1 MKKILLASAA
11 CALAA
16 GTASAEDVK
25 IGILLG
31 FTGPIETIAPN
42 MALAGEMALKEINDS
57 GKAANGW
64 TFSAVRADSTC
75 IDAAAA
81 TAAGERLVTSEGVK
95 GLIGADCSGVSRA
108 VLSNTAIP
116 NGMVMISPSATSPAL
131 SDDPDEGLFFRTVPS
146 DAREGVIMGDIL
158 AERGVK
164 SMALTYSNSDY
175 GKGQADAIAAAAEAK
190 GITVTINASHDD
202 GKADYSAE
210 VAALAAAG
218 GDILVVAGY
227 VDQGGR
233 GVIQAAVDT
242 GAFSL
247 FGLPGGMFGE
257 SLTQAIGSALDGSY
271 GQHPSSDA
279 AGYQTYLDAAKA
291 YDPSFDGS
299 TNFAPN
305 TYDAV
310 AVMVLAMQ
318 AAGSTDP
325 KVYKDKIAE
334 VANGPADGSGEVIN
348 PGELGKAL
356 ELIAAGKPV
365 NYEGATGVTFL
376 ENGDVTGR
384 YREYEIKDGVWETVK
399 FR

>member
-1 MKKILLASAA
+1 MKKLLLASAA

-16 GTASAEDVK
+16 GSASAEDVK
-25 IGILLG
+25 LGVLLG

-42 MALAGEMALKEINDS
+42 MALAAEMAVAEINAS

-64 TFSAVRADSTC
+64 SFSVERADSTC

-81 TAAGERLVTSEGVK
+81 TAAAERLVTSTGVK
-95 GLIGADCSGVSRA
+95 GIIGADCSGVTRA
-108 VLSNTAIP
+108 VLSNIAIP
-116 NGMVMISPSATSPAL
+116 NGVVMVSPSATSPAL

-146 DAREGVIMGDIL
+146 DAREGVIMADIL

-164 SMALTYSNSDY
+164 SIALSYSNSDY

-257 SLTQAIGSALDGSY
+257 SLTQSIGSALDGSY

-279 AGYQTYLDAAKA
+279 SGYQTYLDAAKA
-291 YDPSFDGS
+291 YETSFDGS

-305 TYDAV
+305 SYDAV

-384 YREYEIKDGVWETVK
+384 YREYEIKDGVWETVQ